1 MVYFVPDF
9 VIEGVG
15 YNALNKSR
23 KDLLTIYQKLAFV
36 PIVNTQMVLD
46 DKEVKYFA
54 RNSKVLGGFVHEVLE
69 AIEQKCKEG
78 DCLLMDF
85 PFAVNFAGYNKI
97 VSYAKAKGTRIIFF
111 VHDLDGIRFNNLFL
125 NMIDSS
131 CLDMAD
137 CLITASKRM
146 DEVLFNNLKVSKKV
160 KTINHDYWDYLLLD
174 DTLNQHIDH
183 MVCFAGNLSK
193 SPFLS
198 KLPASF
204 VELGF
209 TMYGKGYLPSYL
221 GDYAGEYDPETL
233 ASILDGK
240 FGLVWDGKSAK
251 TCSGGIGKYL
261 KINTSHKFGLYIATG
276 KPVIVWSKGSLAPL
290 VKEKRIGIAVNSLSE
305 AASLLASFDQKE
317 YEEMRENVLML
328 RKEVINGN
336 HPSKVILSSLN

>member
-1 MVYFVPDF
+1 
-9 VIEGVG
+9 
-15 YNALNKSR
+15 
-23 KDLLTIYQKLAFV
+23 
-36 PIVNTQMVLD
+36 
-46 DKEVKYFA
+46 
-54 RNSKVLGGFVHEVLE
+54 
-69 AIEQKCKEG
+69 
-78 DCLLMDF
+78 
-85 PFAVNFAGYNKI
+85 
-97 VSYAKAKGTRIIFF
+97 
-111 VHDLDGIRFNNLFL
+111 
-125 NMIDSS
+125 
-131 CLDMAD
+131 
-137 CLITASKRM
+137 
-146 DEVLFNNLKVSKKV
+146 
-160 KTINHDYWDYLLLD
+160 
-174 DTLNQHIDH
+174 

-198 KLPASF
+198 KLPASL

-240 FGLVWDGKSAK
+240 FGLVWDGKRRRDSFTILLNWDGKSAK

-336 HPSKVILSSLN
+336 HLSKVILSSLN